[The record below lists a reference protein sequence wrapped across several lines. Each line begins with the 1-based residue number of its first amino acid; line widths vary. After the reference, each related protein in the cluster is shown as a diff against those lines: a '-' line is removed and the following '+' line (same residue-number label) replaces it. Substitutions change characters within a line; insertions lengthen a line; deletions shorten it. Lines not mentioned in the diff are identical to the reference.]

1 MTEPRLRDHC
11 GSRNA
16 RHMWNL
22 GSCKVKVLEHT
33 GISRSAIS
41 TTTPSRLRKSPVKRK
56 SPGPRPPADYSGT
69 VGFPTKKRALPDPER
84 PSLHAIVQDTF
95 DPNAQTLSI
104 SLHLEIT
111 SQSVNM
117 ASRQPP
123 AGARGT
129 NTRFAQFKLVLLGES
144 AVGKSSIVL
153 RFVKDQFD
161 SYRESTIGAAFLT
174 QTISL
179 DENTTVKFE
188 IWDTAGQERYK
199 SLAPMYY
206 RNANCA
212 VVVYDITQSASL
224 DKAKAWVKELQRQAN
239 ENIVIALAGNKLDLV
254 TEQPDKR
261 AISTADA
268 EAYAREAGL
277 LFFET
282 SAKTAENVQT
292 LFTAIAKKLPLDQA
306 GPRHAR
312 PGQRP
317 GVSLAPENSN
327 TNVSGPCSC

>member
-1 MTEPRLRDHC
+1 MRTLLSSSRFGIPPA
-11 GSRNA
+11 RNA
-16 RHMWNL
+16 TSL
-22 GSCKVKVLEHT
+22 SLPC
-33 GISRSAIS
+33 
-41 TTTPSRLRKSPVKRK
+41 TT
-56 SPGPRPPADYSGT
+56 
-69 VGFPTKKRALPDPER
+69 EM
-84 PSLHAIVQDTF
+84 
-95 DPNAQTLSI
+95 QTAPLS
-104 SLHLEIT
+104 
-111 SQSVNM
+111 
-117 ASRQPP
+117 
-123 AGARGT
+123 
-129 NTRFAQFKLVLLGES
+129 F
-144 AVGKSSIVL
+144 
-153 RFVKDQFD
+153 
-161 SYRESTIGAAFLT
+161 
-174 QTISL
+174 TISL
-179 DENTTVKFE
+179 NLYVHQIYNHHRAMLIFL
-188 IWDTAGQERYK
+188 Q
-199 SLAPMYY
+199 
-206 RNANCA
+206 
-212 VVVYDITQSASL
+212 ASL

-261 AISTADA
+261 AIPTADA